1 MATFDQLIGILLDQ
15 ELHSAD
21 TTVLFTSTRRAQAVN
36 DGLCEFA
43 DLTECLIRVS
53 TVTASC
59 NVTRYNLLA
68 STTLG
73 STDFVRLAPR
83 GLEYHLLSSG
93 GGSSARL
100 TQLAGDDFLRR
111 DIEWLNLYEPGWRQS
126 TTPQMP
132 TGYLLDESSGT
143 FTIQLDYPPD
153 IGSSE
158 AAQIVVPYVARP
170 ALMTSSTD
178 VPFTIGANT
187 RTDLLPFH
195 LALVHYAAHQLEKL
209 RGDDTA
215 SDRQFAKFLAY
226 TQKFTEKWRKRGGAQ
241 VTMVKNYLRSPRGG
255 AGRVQDRIDPYR
267 WP

>member
-1 MATFDQLIGILLDQ
+1 MATFDQLTGILLDQ

-21 TTVLFTSTRRAQAVN
+21 ASVLFTSTRRAQAVN

-59 NVTRYNLLA
+59 NVTRYNLLNSA
-68 STTLG
+68 VLG

-83 GLEYHLLSSG
+83 GLEYHLVSSG
-93 GGSSARL
+93 GVV

-126 TTPQMP
+126 TTAQMP
-132 TGYLLDESSGT
+132 TGYLVDESSGT

-158 AAQIVVPYVARP
+158 SAQIVVPYVARP

-178 VPFTIGANT
+178 VPFTIGTNT
-187 RTDLLPFH
+187 RTDLAPFH
-195 LALVHYAAHQLEKL
+195 LAIVHYAAHQLEKL
-209 RGDDTA
+209 RGDDMA
-215 SDRQFAKFLAY
+215 SDRQYAKFLAY

-241 VTMVKNYLRSPRGG
+241 VAMVKNYLQSARTRR
-255 AGRVQDRIDPYR
+255 GRVEDPYR
-267 WP
+267 DH